1 MVLAASLGDFLWS
14 LFVIFFMVCYFM
26 ILFRIIVDVFR
37 RPVSGWNKAVWLLFI
52 FFLPLIGILT
62 YLIVH
67 SGDMAE
73 RDIQE
78 AQAAQTQFDS
88 YVRDV
93 AGGNSAA
100 QIAQAKQLL
109 DSGAI
114 TADEYASLKAKAL
127 AGGTA

>member
-1 MVLAASLGDFLWS
+1 MLAASLGDFLWS
-14 LFVIFFMVCYFM
+14 LFVIFFMVCYFL

-37 RPVSGWNKAVWLLFI
+37 RPVSGWNKAAWLLFI
-52 FFLPLIGILT
+52 FFLPLIGILS

-73 RDIQE
+73 RDVQE
-78 AQAAQTQFDS
+78 AQTAQSQFDT

-93 AGGNSAA
+93 AGGGAA

-114 TADEYASLKAKAL
+114 TQSEFETLKARAL
-127 AGGTA
+127 AT

>member
-67 SGDMAE
+67 SGDMAD

-78 AQAAQTQFDS
+78 AQAAQSQFDT

-93 AGGNSAA
+93 AGGSAA

-114 TADEYASLKAKAL
+114 TQSEYETLKAKAL
-127 AGGTA
+127 TA

>member
-1 MVLAASLGDFLWS
+1 MIVAASLGDFLWS

-26 ILFRIIVDVFR
+26 ILFRVIIDVFR
-37 RPVSGWNKAVWLLFI
+37 SNMSGFGKAAWLLFM
-52 FFLPLIGILT
+52 FFLPLIGILS

-73 RDIQE
+73 RDVQE
-78 AQAAQTQFDS
+78 AQAAQSQFDT

-93 AGGNSAA
+93 AGGGGAA

-114 TADEYASLKAKAL
+114 TQSEYEALKAKAL
-127 AGGTA
+127 AA

>member
-1 MVLAASLGDFLWS
+1 MLAASLGDFLWS
-14 LFVIFFMVCYFM
+14 LFVIFFMVCYFL
-26 ILFRIIVDVFR
+26 ILFRVIVDVFR
-37 RPVSGWNKAVWLLFI
+37 SNMSGWGKAGWLLFM
-52 FFLPLIGILT
+52 FFLPLIGILS

-73 RDIQE
+73 RDVQE
-78 AQAAQTQFDS
+78 AQAAQSQFDT

-93 AGGNSAA
+93 AGGGGAA

-114 TADEYASLKAKAL
+114 TQSEYEALKAKAL
-127 AGGTA
+127 AA

>member
-1 MVLAASLGDFLWS
+1 MLAASLGDFLWS

-26 ILFRIIVDVFR
+26 IMFRVIIDIFR
-37 RPVSGWNKAVWLLFI
+37 RKASGWNKAAWLLFV
-52 FFLPLIGILT
+52 FFLPMIGILT

-67 SGDMAE
+67 SGDMAD

-78 AQAAQTQFDS
+78 AQASQSQFDS
-88 YVRDV
+88 YVREV
-93 AGGNSAA
+93 SAGGSAS

-114 TADEYASLKAKAL
+114 TQSEYETLKAKAL
-127 AGGTA
+127 TA